1 MAEDV
6 KQFIVLRLDQEL
18 FGIDIKFI
26 ESIIVMQSITRVP
39 KSQPYYKGVI
49 NLRGDIVPVMS
60 LREKLGLESDDY
72 GHSTRIIIV
81 RPDEQ
86 AAPAGIIVDEVKEV
100 IELEDSDI
108 DQLAYD
114 KTDVK
119 SNISFG
125 IGKYKNELI
134 NILDIPNL
142 LLEKETNK
150 K

>member
-72 GHSTRIIIV
+72 GH
-81 RPDEQ
+81 
-86 AAPAGIIVDEVKEV
+86 
-100 IELEDSDI
+100 
-108 DQLAYD
+108 
-114 KTDVK
+114 
-119 SNISFG
+119 
-125 IGKYKNELI
+125 
-134 NILDIPNL
+134 
-142 LLEKETNK
+142 
-150 K
+150 

>member
-1 MAEDV
+1 M
-6 KQFIVLRLDQEL
+6 
-18 FGIDIKFI
+18 
-26 ESIIVMQSITRVP
+26 
-39 KSQPYYKGVI
+39 
-49 NLRGDIVPVMS
+49 
-60 LREKLGLESDDY
+60 
-72 GHSTRIIIV
+72 
-81 RPDEQ
+81 
-86 AAPAGIIVDEVKEV
+86 DEVKEV